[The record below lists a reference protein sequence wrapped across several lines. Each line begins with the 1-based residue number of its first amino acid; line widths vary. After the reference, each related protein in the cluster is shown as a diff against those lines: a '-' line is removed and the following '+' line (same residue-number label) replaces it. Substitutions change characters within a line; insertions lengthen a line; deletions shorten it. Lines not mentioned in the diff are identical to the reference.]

1 MNGSNTI
8 ICKQQKVL
16 IVWPVILFGMTWYIT
31 GHVILENG
39 ALLWDVIWY
48 VCRTCSVIAITT
60 KTEPAKQRPRLNIID
75 SSCYVIE
82 AAAVTTNSVNVSR
95 SLGVSWP
102 TLDGCIHFWPYLY
115 LVLLVMGCVHRVI
128 IIFSTL
134 FSVCSQQLSLVVVVC
149 YLL

>member
-8 ICKQQKVL
+8 ISKQQKML
-16 IVWPVILFGMTWYIT
+16 ILWPVILFGMTWYIT
-31 GHVILENG
+31 GHVIFENG

-82 AAAVTTNSVNVSR
+82 PAAVTTNSVNVSR

-115 LVLLVMGCVHRVI
+115 SVLPRLLLQGAAPCP
-128 IIFSTL
+128 L
-134 FSVCSQQLSLVVVVC
+134 FVTPCPFEKAKMTPC
-149 YLL
+149 PFD